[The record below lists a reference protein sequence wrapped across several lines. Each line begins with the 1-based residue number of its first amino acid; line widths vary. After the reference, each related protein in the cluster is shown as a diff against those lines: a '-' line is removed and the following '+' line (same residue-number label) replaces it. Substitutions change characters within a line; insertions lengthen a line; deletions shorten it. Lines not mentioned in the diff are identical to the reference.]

1 MTTSEEIRRYTFEM
15 TTDGNYDRRSVEE
28 FRAEAAAAY
37 EKLFAENKELA
48 KRLSLFAKKLED
60 YKKNEDY
67 MTDAM
72 LQAQKSAAQTISS
85 AEDVVAQMMDA
96 AKNEG
101 RNIIN
106 AAKEQAKSVYVDRDA
121 IIADANAEAE
131 RIRAEAEESAA
142 ATIDDAAQKAD
153 ELLVQTGKD
162 NRRSIAEADE
172 QASAIIRDAQDKA
185 AGIIAAANT
194 NAEEIA
200 TEARRQAGA
209 AAEAAITAAVEE
221 RNNAAAEADAIRDAA
236 HRTAAAEAKVIFDS
250 ANAAK
255 TEAEALRA
263 QAYEIKKKA
272 VADAGQIIENAER
285 EAEDTRI
292 RTEQYVSD
300 VNNSVLTESV
310 KILLKT
316 QNDADSVNSALDS
329 EYARYKAL
337 KAFADNAY
345 AELNDK
351 FAEIDSLFNSG
362 LHDINALF
370 NKVIG
375 AASAEAKTLPQTA
388 EDFGG
393 RLEGGT
399 FTTGID
405 TSAVEAAIKSGDS
418 DAVLREFDIDTSAI
432 FADTINKLAARR
444 DLTSG
449 DVEAAQQKTA
459 DAAAAVDREFAAA
472 PALSRNLSEVYQAA
486 LLKIPDMQTDA
497 ADAPAEAPAEPAETP
512 EENGFDMPEAELID
526 TETAEEPAKEPDVP
540 AEEPTAKEEPTAE
553 EEPAIPAEEPAEEA
567 PAEETEEVPAE
578 EPEEEYP
585 QEFAEEPAE
594 EPAAEEEPAEAPA
607 AEPAAEEEPAEEPDY
622 APMAD
627 DDFFDTFEDLDSDD
641 GADAAADEVPP
652 AEDEPAPVITPE
664 EGPDDVIRLDV
675 DDAASPE
682 EAEEAPADDDTVA
695 VFEADD
701 EQPVAVA
708 ADGGTQDAEPAPE
721 EDDSADDADIFGGDW
736 DDLNEEI
743 IPDPFAL
750 DDSNSFDPTRLNIPR
765 SNDVPEAPS
774 GLKIFDQAPAA
785 APAEQEE
792 SAAGSAI
799 ERDDTYDDEG
809 SRSDQ
814 GRFVFEDVAPADG
827 ADDSTDIDF
836 SVFESDDA
844 APPAPEKSGRDSRKK
859 NKKKKRR

>member
-153 ELLVQTGKD
+153 ELLIQTGKD

-172 QASAIIRDAQDKA
+172 QASAIIREAQDKA

-236 HRTAAAEAKVIFDS
+236 HRTAAAEAKVILES

-272 VADAGQIIENAER
+272 VADAGQIIENAEK

-449 DVEAAQQKTA
+449 DIEAAQQKTA
-459 DAAAAVDREFAAA
+459 DAAAAVDREFASA

-486 LLKIPDMQTDA
+486 LLKIPDMQADA

-526 TETAEEPAKEPDVP
+526 TETAEEPAKESDVP
-540 AEEPTAKEEPTAE
+540 AEEPAAE
-553 EEPAIPAEEPAEEA
+553 EEPAIPAEEPAEET
-567 PAEETEEVPAE
+567 PAEETEEAPAE
-578 EPEEEYP
+578 EPAEEYP
-585 QEFAEEPAE
+585 QEYAEEPAE
-594 EPAAEEEPAEAPA
+594 EPAAEEEPADEPA
-607 AEPAAEEEPAEEPDY
+607 EEPAAEEEPAEEPDY

-627 DDFFDTFEDLDSDD
+627 DDFFDNFEDLDSDD

-652 AEDEPAPVITPE
+652 AEDEPAPVITAE
-664 EGPDDVIRLDV
+664 EDPADVIRLDV
-675 DDAASPE
+675 DDAAPTD
-682 EAEEAPADDDTVA
+682 EAEEAPADDDAVA
-695 VFEADD
+695 VFETDE

-708 ADGGTQDAEPAPE
+708 ADSGTDGAEPAPE

-765 SNDVPEAPS
+765 ANDVPESPA

-785 APAEQEE
+785 APAEQEG

-814 GRFVFEDVAPADG
+814 GRFVFEDVVPAEG

>member
-272 VADAGQIIENAER
+272 VADAGQIIENAEK

-459 DAAAAVDREFAAA
+459 DAAAAVDREFASA

-486 LLKIPDMQTDA
+486 LLKIPDMQSDA
-497 ADAPAEAPAEPAETP
+497 ADAPAEAPAEPAEAP
-512 EENGFDMPEAELID
+512 EENGFDMPE
-526 TETAEEPAKEPDVP
+526 
-540 AEEPTAKEEPTAE
+540 AE
-553 EEPAIPAEEPAEEA
+553 EEPAIPAEEPAEET
-567 PAEETEEVPAE
+567 PAEETEEAPAE
-578 EPEEEYP
+578 EPVEEYP
-585 QEFAEEPAE
+585 QEYAEEPAE
-594 EPAAEEEPAEAPA
+594 EPAAEEEPADEPA
-607 AEPAAEEEPAEEPDY
+607 EEPAAEEEPAEEPDY

-627 DDFFDTFEDLDSDD
+627 DDFFDNFEDLDSDD
-641 GADAAADEVPP
+641 DADAAADEVPP
-652 AEDEPAPVITPE
+652 AEDEPAPVITAE
-664 EGPDDVIRLDV
+664 EDPDDVIRLDV
-675 DDAASPE
+675 DDAASPD
-682 EAEEAPADDDTVA
+682 EAEEAPADDDAVA
-695 VFEADD
+695 VFETDE

-708 ADGGTQDAEPAPE
+708 ADGGTDGAEPAPE

-743 IPDPFAL
+743 TPDPFAL

-827 ADDSTDIDF
+827 TDDNTDIDF